1 MKRKQTEKS
10 KEDVLEEIRSKLS
23 RIDRSE
29 ERFRPTS
36 FTESLKYNFLGV
48 TPEKEEEE
56 GGFLRATG
64 REVSKGFKGL
74 FGIEDK
80 KEMEKERKLR
90 EEQLEKEM
98 QEKQKAVE
106 MQERL
111 ATNSDVTAQSAE
123 KILDEVTLIRKV
135 VEGSV
140 KFNPKAGRYSDPKT
154 GQFVGKSDIVPSGG
168 VLSTAPITSG
178 TVVEEDDTQQKMLEK
193 LEEIDE
199 NTEEASQGGL
209 MDGLLKA
216 FAPMTTAL
224 TAIGPAISS
233 ALLPIATVLATAWA
247 GKKVVEAVGA
257 FKDMREAQR
266 NQTEAEGREATSEQ
280 RLIATMQERD
290 PELLKKAQELQ
301 QAENNPERNLASYM
315 GQARRALGRS
325 VAATAET
332 PQPAREPVTAA
343 METSSMALEST
354 PPVVINNVDSS
365 SRMTTTTPASSP
377 SNITVSLRDV
387 HGSHLRFQE
396 KRLTRVV

>member
-1 MKRKQTEKS
+1 MKRKETEKS
-10 KEDVLEEIRSKLS
+10 REDILKEIRNTLS
-23 RIDRSE
+23 RMDRSE

-64 REVSKGFKGL
+64 REISKGFKGL

-98 QEKQKAVE
+98 EEKQKAVE

-123 KILDEVTLIRKV
+123 KMLDEVTIIRKV

-140 KFNPKAGRYSDPKT
+140 KYNPKAGRYTDPKT
-154 GQFVGKSDIVPSGG
+154 GQFIGKSDIVP
-168 VLSTAPITSG
+168 SG

-233 ALLPIATVLATAWA
+233 ALLPIATILATAWA
-247 GKKVVEAVGA
+247 GKKVIEAVGE
-257 FKDMREAQR
+257 FRDMREAQR
-266 NQTEAEGREATSEQ
+266 NQTDAEGKEATSEQ
-280 RLIATMQERD
+280 RFIATMQERD

-301 QAENNPERNLASYM
+301 QAENNPEKNLAAYM

-332 PQPAREPVTAA
+332 PQPVREPVTAA

-365 SRMTTTTPASSP
+365 SRMTTTAPASSP